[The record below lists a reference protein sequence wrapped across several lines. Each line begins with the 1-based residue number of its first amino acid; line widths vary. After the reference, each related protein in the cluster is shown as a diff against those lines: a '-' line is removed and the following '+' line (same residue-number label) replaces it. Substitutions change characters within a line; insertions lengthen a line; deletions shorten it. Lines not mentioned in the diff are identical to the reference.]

1 MGLLA
6 VIINALIARE
16 GIDVLSQTI
25 ETSSSEVGKSGLTN
39 IAYGVQN
46 GMTNI
51 AYGIVGSVVIYTISD
66 IVRDWIRS
74 HGRSSSGSD

>member
-6 VIINALIARE
+6 VILNALIARE

-25 ETSSSEVGKSGLTN
+25 ETSSSEVKSGLTN

-51 AYGIVGSVVIYTISD
+51 AYGIVGSVVTYTISD

-74 HGRSSSGSD
+74 HGRSSSDSD